1 MGNHTGDG
9 VLIMSLIRIGTGYD
23 VHALV
28 EERPL
33 IVGGVT
39 INHNKGLIGHS
50 DADVLSH
57 AISDALLGALALGN
71 IGDFF
76 PDNDPKYKD
85 ADSIELLKD
94 VYHKVQEKG
103 YELGNL
109 DSVIIAQEP
118 KFKPHIPAIRASI
131 AAALE
136 TTIDAIG
143 VKATTTEWLGFEG
156 REEGI
161 AVQASVLLIKK

>member
-1 MGNHTGDG
+1 
-9 VLIMSLIRIGTGYD
+9 MSFRIGTGYD

-28 EERPL
+28 DDRDL
-33 IVGGVT
+33 IIGGVKIPHT
-39 INHNKGLIGHS
+39 KGLLGHS

-85 ADSIELLKD
+85 ADSIELLKE
-94 VYHKVQEKG
+94 VHQKIIEKG
-103 YELGNL
+103 YKIGNV
-109 DSVIIAQEP
+109 DSVIMAQNP
-118 KFKPHIPAIRASI
+118 KFKPHILAIRTHLSK
-131 AAALE
+131 ALNCPV
-136 TTIDAIG
+136 DCIG
-143 VKATTTEWLGFEG
+143 VKATTTERLGFEG

-161 AVQASVLLIKK
+161 AAQANVLLEKQ